1 MHPITTTPVS
11 TIRPLPILTS
21 VLVLIVLALCLVG
34 FQPPPP
40 DGTGSGTVTIQVMDT
55 TGRPAGGVRVQYLD
69 EWQRRVYGT
78 CVTDRQGACQM
89 RVEDA
94 PTLGV
99 MLRGVLEVAG
109 SDRVQDAMLMV
120 NEHVTLRVILDAS
133 GGVTVD
139 ADVLATRDPNRTPT
153 LIGVDSALATL
164 TAAAAQPLAT
174 PSPGIELT
182 VAGAHRAMTATSV
195 ARASLTPTPR
205 FTPTPSA
212 TPNVGVAVIVNATS
226 VVLPEASAPPE
237 VAVAELTPA
246 DLSYAAVRT
255 LATLFAVG
263 TLLAGGGIWWAHRRR
278 GRAP

>member
-1 MHPITTTPVS
+1 MHPMTTTPVS
-11 TIRPLPILTS
+11 TIRQLPILTS
-21 VLVLIVLALCLVG
+21 VFVLVLLALCLVG

-40 DGTGSGTVTIQVMDT
+40 DGTGSGVVTIQVMDT
-55 TGRPAGGVRVQYLD
+55 TGLPAGGVRVQYLD

-120 NEHVTLRVILDAS
+120 NEQVTLRVILDAS
-133 GGVTVD
+133 GGVTVA

-164 TAAAAQPLAT
+164 TAAASEPLAT

-205 FTPTPSA
+205 FTPTP
-212 TPNVGVAVIVNATS
+212 NVGVAVIVNATS
-226 VVLPEASAPPE
+226 VVLPEAAAPPE

-246 DLSYAAVRT
+246 NLSYAAVRT

-263 TLLAGGGIWWAHRRR
+263 TLLAGGGVWWARRRR
-278 GRAP
+278 GTAP